1 MTEGRHL
8 QPLEGISSHMLGKI
22 QGTKR
27 EVTGAGDVKKGVTSP
42 SWNQHC
48 SEVQSRHGTAQKQQA
63 VNRCQR
69 TRHFGHEETQD
80 LQVIVVTV
88 AVQPPVKLLY
98 VLFIYIYMIWSCSYK
113 LGRWNYPFLV
123 CKVGEIWFRTHVLYE
138 DFGWLGNPSSWGK
151 TPEDWWSRGGRRRGA
166 FCWFGGKL
174 LDIVNL

>member
-1 MTEGRHL
+1 LFDDSRKILETIQVVLSEALVLTNEMTEGRHL

-69 TRHFGHEETQD
+69 TRHFG
-80 LQVIVVTV
+80 
-88 AVQPPVKLLY
+88 P
-98 VLFIYIYMIWSCSYK
+98 
-113 LGRWNYPFLV
+113 
-123 CKVGEIWFRTHVLYE
+123 
-138 DFGWLGNPSSWGK
+138 
-151 TPEDWWSRGGRRRGA
+151 
-166 FCWFGGKL
+166 
-174 LDIVNL
+174 